1 MAFYPPSST
10 RLQSAVTS
18 LLRPGDGDTSDRSV
32 RCQLLYRPTEPSYT
46 VWARSG
52 IRAWLSD
59 ALAGV
64 LGRPFTKSD
73 DHWVLEL
80 KEAETLLAATGS

>member
-1 MAFYPPSST
+1 MAFYPPSTT

-18 LLRPGDGDTSDRSV
+18 LLRPGDGDTSERSV
-32 RCQLLYRPTEPSYT
+32 RCQLLYRPTNPSYT

-52 IRAWLSD
+52 IRERLSD

-64 LGRPFTKSD
+64 LERSFSVSD

-80 KEAETLLAATGS
+80 TEAEALLAATSS